1 VLLLGVVG
9 DAYNVNEDEN
19 KHLIGYIL
27 GVAVLISYLGC
38 FPFFIVT
45 AHLYEDALKT
55 NMTLTQIL
63 KPVKEEKQ
71 TFIKMNKFKKDSK
84 TEIRS

>member
-1 VLLLGVVG
+1 
-9 DAYNVNEDEN
+9 
-19 KHLIGYIL
+19 
-27 GVAVLISYLGC
+27 
-38 FPFFIVT
+38 VT

-71 TFIKMNKFKKDSK
+71 TFIKMSKFKKESK